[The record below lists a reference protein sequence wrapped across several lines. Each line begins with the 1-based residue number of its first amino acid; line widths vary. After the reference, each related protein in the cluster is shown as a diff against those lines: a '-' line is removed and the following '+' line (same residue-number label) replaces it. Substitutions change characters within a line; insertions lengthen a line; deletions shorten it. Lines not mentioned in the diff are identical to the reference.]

1 MDSYCF
7 FIMYR
12 FQIEQI
18 EFDTRTID
26 NPKGSQEMALSLKNQ
41 YKGTIVEIHDED
53 ITLENELIPHYLFK
67 ALEKTGY
74 LVHAAYFKSLD
85 LSLANSI
92 QDDETWDYS
101 FYNGIEDSPFS
112 YPEGFKRSQNI
123 LVC

>member
-26 NPKGSQEMALSLKNQ
+26 NPKGSQEMALNLKNQ
-41 YKGTIVEIHDED
+41 YTGTVVEINDED
-53 ITLENELIPHYLFK
+53 IEENLGLISAHLFK
-67 ALEKTGY
+67 ALEETGW
-74 LVHAAYFKSLD
+74 LIHAAYFKSLD
-85 LSLANSI
+85 LSLTNSI
-92 QDDETWDYS
+92 HADETWDYS
-101 FYNGIEDSPFS
+101 FCKGIENMPFS